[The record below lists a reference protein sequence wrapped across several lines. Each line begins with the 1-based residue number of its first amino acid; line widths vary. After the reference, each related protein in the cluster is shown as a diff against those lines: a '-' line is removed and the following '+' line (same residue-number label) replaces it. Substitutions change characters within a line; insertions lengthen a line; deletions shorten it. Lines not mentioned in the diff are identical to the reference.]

1 MIPKMFSSVSLHYAL
16 PSDSGI
22 GTFGVIT
29 LRPALDHQRESRR
42 ITHGI
47 TIRPLVGCANT
58 FSHVCVFFGLD
69 REFFV
74 CIHNQRTSTVQF
86 SNSFGYDMFCN
97 DGWMIKR
104 TKIRPYPALL
114 DILVLISVIRLCNSY
129 ARASRQ
135 QLYPS

>member
-1 MIPKMFSSVSLHYAL
+1 MIPKMFSSVSLHYVL

-22 GTFGVIT
+22 GAFGVIT

-58 FSHVCVFFGLD
+58 FSHVGVFLD
-69 REFFV
+69 WTESFFV

-86 SNSFGYDMFCN
+86 SNSFGYDVFCN
-97 DGWMIKR
+97 DGWMIKW
-104 TKIRPYPALL
+104 TKIRPYLGLL
-114 DILVLISVIRLCNSY
+114 DILVLILVIRLCNSY